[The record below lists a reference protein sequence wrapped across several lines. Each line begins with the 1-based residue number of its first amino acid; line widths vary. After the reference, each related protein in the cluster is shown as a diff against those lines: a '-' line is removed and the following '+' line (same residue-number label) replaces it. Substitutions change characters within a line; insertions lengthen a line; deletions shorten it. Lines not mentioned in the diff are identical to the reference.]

1 MERIVVLTGAG
12 MSAESGISTFR
23 DSNGL
28 WENYKIEEVA
38 TPQAWINNMDLVQ
51 QFYNLRRKQ
60 VIESHPNKAH
70 HYLADLE
77 KTFSVQIITQNID
90 DLHER
95 AGSTNVL
102 HLHGNIRFAKSSGPV
117 TEEKL
122 YKINGWQLTKED
134 LCENGHYLRPHVVW
148 FGEAVPELE
157 NAARIIENADVLIV
171 IGTSLSVYPAANL
184 IHYAHNA
191 RLKIVIDP
199 NVNSLTIDN
208 QFMKINS
215 NAVESIKQLDAII
228 NN

>member
-70 HYLADLE
+70 DYLADLE

-215 NAVESIKQLDAII
+215 NAVESI
-228 NN
+228 N